1 MKKIIHSVLIH
12 AAPPKVYQALTTEE
26 GLSGWWT
33 TKVAVESGVGG
44 MVRFTFH
51 GDFHPHMKQTELE
64 QNRRVRW
71 TCVDGHGNWQ
81 DNHFSFHLDDRDG
94 ETMLR
99 FEQEYA
105 QELSDETYGIYNF
118 NWGYYL
124 GSLKSLCETGVGTP
138 FAAPQK

>member
-1 MKKIIHSVLIH
+1 MKKIIHSVH
-12 AAPPKVYQALTTEE
+12 VHAPPSKVYDALTTSE
-26 GLSGWWT
+26 GLGGWWT
-33 TKVAVESGVGG
+33 TDVEVDPGVGG
-44 MVRFTFH
+44 LVRFRFH
-51 GDFHPHMKQTELE
+51 GDFHPHMKQTEL
-64 QNRRVRW
+64 QKDRLVQW

-81 DNHFSFHLDDRDG
+81 ENRFSFALDDRDG

-124 GSLKSLCETGVGTP
+124 NSLKTLCETGVGTP
-138 FAAPQK
+138 FVPPAR